1 MAATDSVVDSDADER
16 DIERCL
22 EAAVMWMRQRRNI
35 PQTHSNT
42 EWELFEAAENIMSS
56 TYDDDEGE

>member
-1 MAATDSVVDSDADER
+1 MAEGDSVVAPDADER

-42 EWELFEAAENIMSS
+42 EWELFEAAENIMSQ